1 MICCFW
7 KQTTLELYELYQ
19 LGRLGWS
26 QNLILSQLDSDWKII
41 TFLIF
46 PFPCTIVGL
55 WVLGN
60 CRGINCGQILSL
72 NKTCSNSSGNPT
84 HKSHSYP
91 FPPTPAQTR
100 PPIHGNFLRFG
111 NRSVVRMNMSVTSH
125 WWCAELQE
133 GVSQGG
139 SWGVKK
145 ETIILANDRSW
156 WDVLATN
163 SIHIVSLSF
172 TGSLGMTIWS
182 HLLFKRFEKI

>member
-19 LGRLGWS
+19 LGRLGWRR
-26 QNLILSQLDSDWKII
+26 NLILSQLDSDWKII
-41 TFLIF
+41 TFLIS

-91 FPPTPAQTR
+91 FPPTPPAPASERHKLFRVKACENETMFVEWSNGY
-100 PPIHGNFLRFG
+100 IVMVAWLG
-111 NRSVVRMNMSVTSH
+111 
-125 WWCAELQE
+125 E
-133 GVSQGG
+133 GRGE
-139 SWGVKK
+139 K
-145 ETIILANDRSW
+145 ETIILANDHLWYDTGGTPWQQSQ
-156 WDVLATN
+156 L
-163 SIHIVSLSF
+163 LSC
-172 TGSLGMTIWS
+172 L
-182 HLLFKRFEKI
+182 